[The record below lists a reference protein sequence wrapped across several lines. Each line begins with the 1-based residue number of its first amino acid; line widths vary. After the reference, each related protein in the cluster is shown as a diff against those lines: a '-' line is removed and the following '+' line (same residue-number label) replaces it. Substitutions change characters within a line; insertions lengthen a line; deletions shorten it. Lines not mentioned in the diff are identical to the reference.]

1 MDKVLNYRQYKLGQ
15 AKFVLGFSERTQRFT
30 FHLQLQLL
38 GTLHKLLQGLG
49 AVRNF
54 GFRRDA
60 SESNLTKYK
69 LRLALCARRNSGVW
83 FHVFLDSVFRFPLA
97 INSVGTCNLHVSS
110 HVSIPFCVRTRT
122 NERKEAK

>member
-83 FHVFLDSVFRFPLA
+83 FHVFLDSWCFAFLLLLIR
-97 INSVGTCNLHVSS
+97 SVHVSL
-110 HVSIPFCVRTRT
+110 HSILCENA